1 MCTLGLNLNQS
12 YDVLFINK
20 TVYIAIV
27 PTKYGLNTN
36 RKVVLINEAVP
47 NEGA

>member
-20 TVYIAIV
+20 TVYISIV
-27 PTKYGLNTN
+27 PIKYGLITN
-36 RKVVLINEAVP
+36 RKVLIIN
-47 NEGA
+47 